1 MSILIKQPLILTME
15 RENGRLK
22 PPFRGDILVEGDTIA
37 RVGLYPAE
45 EESACGQVIDGRHM
59 LAMPGLINAHNH
71 AAMTLFRGFGDD
83 MALMDWLQNKIWPT
97 EEKMTA
103 TDILLGSRLALLEMI
118 KSGTTAFADMYD
130 FCEQT
135 VEAVA
140 EAGCRVSKCRGIVPR
155 TPEEAERKLEQE
167 LGFALHYRGA
177 CEGRVTTMLGPHAPY
192 TCPPEFLAHIAELG
206 REHKLPLHIHL
217 LETKEEVGQIA
228 ARDGCR
234 PVELL
239 ERCDFF
245 RDNKVLAAHGVWLN
259 EEEISSLSGYDVS
272 VAHCPASNFKLASGI
287 APVNGLLA
295 AGVNVALGTDSACSN
310 NDLDLFGEMKL
321 AALAAK
327 TREMDPLALPAAK
340 ALEMATVNG
349 ATALGLAGCGLLAA
363 GNKADII
370 LIDIDQPHFTPQ
382 HDLVSHLVYAA
393 SGSDVDT
400 VLVDGRVLMHKRQ
413 MNTLDEERIIYE
425 AEHIAQEL
433 CYRR

>member
-15 RENGRLK
+15 RENGALK
-22 PPFRGDILVEGDTIA
+22 SPFRGDILVEGDSITHIGA
-37 RVGLYPAE
+37 TSVY
-45 EESACGQVIDGRHM
+45 EESTCEQVIDGRHL
-59 LAMPGLINAHNH
+59 LAMPGLINTHSH

-83 MALMDWLQNKIWPT
+83 LTLMDWLQNKIWPA
-97 EEKMTA
+97 EGKMTP
-103 TDILLGSRLALLEMI
+103 TDILLGTRLAILEMI

-130 FCEQT
+130 FCDQV

-140 EAGCRVSKCRGIVPR
+140 EAGGRASICRGIVAF
-155 TPEEAERKLEQE
+155 TPEMGAQKLEQG
-167 LGFALHYRGA
+167 LAFALHYRGVCA
-177 CEGRVTTMLGPHAPY
+177 GRVTTMLGPHAPY
-192 TCPPEFLAHIAELG
+192 TCSPDFLAHMAELG

-217 LETKEEVGQIA
+217 LETQDEIAQIA

-310 NDLDLFGEMKL
+310 NSLDLFEEMKL
-321 AALAAK
+321 AALVAK
-327 TREMDPLALPAAK
+327 VRGLDPLALPAAT

-349 ATALGLAGCGLLAA
+349 AKALGLAGCGLLAA

-370 LIDIDQPHFTPQ
+370 LVNIDQPHFTPQ
-382 HDLVSHLVYAA
+382 HDLISHLVYAA
-393 SGSDVDT
+393 GGSDVDT
-400 VLVDGRVLMHKRQ
+400 VLVAGRVLMHKRELT
-413 MNTLDEERIIYE
+413 TLDEERIIYE